1 MKLTK
6 TTEWILVGALI
17 AVISL
22 NIGYEPLRRFL
33 STPVGRLIGLAVI
46 VYVWKYVS
54 AIIAILLAIRFI
66 QCTFGGIEGF
76 QDNQKTEATCTCE
89 DGFTFDPV
97 TKMCKNSQGAV
108 KAPTACTCPTGYS
121 YDATKKE
128 CTQTS
133 SMAGPLPP
141 TPEPTGDTTTTPAP
155 AESTGPVTS
164 TAPMTTPGAAQA
176 MASTTPPPPPMTTGP
191 AAREGFTGYPF
202 A

>member
-6 TTEWILVGALI
+6 TTEWILVAALI
-17 AVISL
+17 AVISF
-22 NIGYEPLRRFL
+22 NVAYQPVRQFL
-33 STPVGRLIGLAVI
+33 ATPVGRLIGLAVI
-46 VYVWKYVS
+46 VYVWKYAS
-54 AIIAILLAIRFI
+54 AILAILLAIRFI
-66 QCTFGGIEGF
+66 QCAFGVMERF

-89 DGFTFDPV
+89 DGFTFDSL

-108 KAPTACTCPTGYS
+108 KPPVACTCPQGYS
-121 YDATKKE
+121 YDATTKE

-133 SMAGPLPP
+133 SMAGPVPP
-141 TPEPTGDTTTTPAP
+141 TPEPTGATSATPAP

-176 MASTTPPPPPMTTGP
+176 MASTTPPPPPVTTGP
-191 AAREGFTGYPF
+191 AAKEGFTGYPF